1 MAGSHTP
8 AGDEYGAVLN
18 SQEEHEYEAPT
29 EGRSSAP
36 FDRSA
41 NQPHKMPNA
50 VTQHGP
56 AGSCMINWTSIWHTR
71 PPNFT
76 DQPRDVI
83 WQIFTKKEPI
93 DAKEAKHG
101 GRLQH
106 HQPRPYVERV
116 QATGSPELKAILGEP
131 ERWGFETL
139 GEEEMR
145 RTTAAEP
152 LWPEGRPDE
161 VLAPRVSVEADG
173 ASKL

>member
-1 MAGSHTP
+1 MHDQLDVHLAHPP
-8 AGDEYGAVLN
+8 AEVSPA
-18 SQEEHEYEAPT
+18 APL
-29 EGRSSAP
+29 RLLPKS
-36 FDRSA
+36 
-41 NQPHKMPNA
+41 NKKLPH
-50 VTQHGP
+50 
-56 AGSCMINWTSIWHTR
+56 S
-71 PPNFT
+71 FT

-93 DAKEAKHG
+93 DAKAAKHG